1 MYERTPDGE
10 ERKLTGFNREFCS
23 RGGLVRPG
31 FFQVESAP
39 GAEVDAWVGP
49 QSRTAMAFWT
59 YAENAHPGH
68 FGSR

>member
-49 QSRTAMAFWT
+49 QSRTAMAF
-59 YAENAHPGH
+59 
-68 FGSR
+68 